1 MTVSR
6 LLFFYCI
13 SFLGTRNTYTY
24 DANGNVSSAGTHS
37 LQMAYNLINLPAQ
50 IDSGSIMKAGY
61 TYLSDGT
68 KARAL
73 DASGVGYDYLGSFTY
88 AHDANNNTTLESVAF
103 GGGRVR
109 KNGSGYDV
117 DYYITDHLGSVR
129 AIVNAS
135 GTITEQNDYYPFGTR
150 HPNGL
155 TTLSGNRWRFSGKEE
170 QDASFGVPY
179 SDFGARLYDR
189 TAWTASDPLAE
200 KYYAVSPYAYCNN
213 NPVYYVDIDGQDGYV
228 GSHGEYVWFNN
239 KNDSF
244 FHDDNG
250 IEWTWVTDSKE
261 NWDEAIIIREANI
274 EALVSLSFDLNA
286 VSRDVR
292 LYPGN
297 SPLFTKESYLEHPE
311 LYVTK
316 WKSALNSASGT
327 YDAFVSGEIGNSGL
341 QLKYYTKKGDQE
353 MTNSLGLVKSKTI
366 PHVYEGAVE
375 WIERRLFKE
384 VADMDPIYDMH
395 VNNAKQFLKWKK

>member
-1 MTVSR
+1 
-6 LLFFYCI
+6 
-13 SFLGTRNTYTY
+13 
-24 DANGNVSSAGTHS
+24 
-37 LQMAYNLINLPAQ
+37 MAYNLINLPSQ
-50 IDSGSIMKAGY
+50 IDSGTIVKANY

-88 AHDANNNTTLESVAF
+88 THDANNNTTLESVSF

-150 HPNGL
+150 HPNDL

-189 TAWTASDPLAE
+189 TAWTAIDPLAE

-213 NPVYYVDIDGQDGYV
+213 NPVVFSDPQGDSIIVNKFGQV
-228 GSHGEYVWFNN
+228 V
-239 KNDSF
+239 
-244 FHDDNG
+244 
-250 IEWTWVTDSKE
+250 DSKGHDMSVYFKSE
-261 NWDEAIIIREANI
+261 DNKYILLGELGGEVNIDYIYSNLLERNERKAGLRSVTMFYFLVKNNGAWDLKQNEKTIWG
-274 EALVSLSFDLNA
+274 
-286 VSRDVR
+286 
-292 LYPGN
+292 YPGSN
-297 SPLFTKESYLEHPE
+297 STRFI
-311 LYVTK
+311 
-316 WKSALNSASGT
+316 
-327 YDAFVSGEIGNSGL
+327 FQGNIMEAQDVGNHHFGVV
-341 QLKYYTKKGDQE
+341 LKGQGVFSEKT
-353 MTNSLGLVKSKTI
+353 GLVGAGIAQRRSGHSLPEWNKKETSSISI
-366 PHVYEGAVE
+366 PFYTTSFSVPLT
-375 WIERRLFKE
+375 RRLPPYG
-384 VADMDPIYDMH
+384 DDPRDQYWIQQGYQYW
-395 VNNAKQFLKWKK
+395 NNNLKRK

>member
-1 MTVSR
+1 
-6 LLFFYCI
+6 
-13 SFLGTRNTYTY
+13 
-24 DANGNVSSAGTHS
+24 
-37 LQMAYNLINLPAQ
+37 MAYNLINLPAQ

-88 AHDANNNTTLESVAF
+88 THDANNNTTLESVSF

-170 QDASFGVPY
+170 QDAAFGVPY

-189 TAWTASDPLAE
+189 TAWTAIDPLAE
-200 KYYAVSPYAYCNN
+200 KYYAVSPYAYCHN
-213 NPVYYVDIDGQDGYV
+213 NPAGFVDPNGKDDYEFDFTGNWKRIINDDPYDRLI
-228 GSHGEYVWFNN
+228 SGEKSLIVKN
-239 KNDSF
+239 KAIMAQMETHPYNLISAEGIRSRRQLHYSIF
-244 FHDDNG
+244 DDNPEEYSVFKFLADNTSV
-250 IEWTWVTDSKE
+250 EWLLLKGRDGRTLLGTQHLSDKINES
-261 NWDEAIIIREANI
+261 N
-274 EALVSLSFDLNA
+274 LSFWTEKDGIFIFNEPTM
-286 VSRDVR
+286 R
-292 LYPGN
+292 LHNHPPGYRSELSSMEIDEEN
-297 SPLFTKESYLEHPE
+297 YKMNKETSSFVYFNQSGNVYSLTDNGPKIDHQW
-311 LYVTK
+311 K
-316 WKSALNSASGT
+316 W
-327 YDAFVSGEIGNSGL
+327 
-341 QLKYYTKKGDQE
+341 
-353 MTNSLGLVKSKTI
+353 
-366 PHVYEGAVE
+366 
-375 WIERRLFKE
+375 
-384 VADMDPIYDMH
+384 
-395 VNNAKQFLKWKK
+395 

>member
-1 MTVSR
+1 MQLFGEKFFQR
-6 LLFFYCI
+6 LFFRFFTPP
-13 SFLGTRNTYTY
+13 SKGLFR
-24 DANGNVSSAGTHS
+24 ASAPWRALKPGTHS

-88 AHDANNNTTLESVAF
+88 THDANNNTTLESVSF

-170 QDASFGVPY
+170 QDAAFGVPY

-189 TAWTASDPLAE
+189 TAWTAIDPLAE
-200 KYYAVSPYAYCNN
+200 KYYSVSPYVYCHN
-213 NPVYYVDIDGQDGYV
+213 NPMNVVDFDGMTDYFSSEGVLLYRDG
-228 GSHGEYVWFNN
+228 E
-239 KNDSF
+239 
-244 FHDDNG
+244 DNG
-250 IEWTWVTDSKE
+250 VIRVCSNDDLQPIWDYLYACDSHMFSFIVLEKL
-261 NWDEAIIIREANI
+261 NYNLKHSSPLLSEAIISGAISHDN
-274 EALVSLSFDLNA
+274 ALIVYNQYCPLKIQDSSLKIL
-286 VSRDVR
+286 
-292 LYPGN
+292 
-297 SPLFTKESYLEHPE
+297 
-311 LYVTK
+311 
-316 WKSALNSASGT
+316 
-327 YDAFVSGEIGNSGL
+327 
-341 QLKYYTKKGDQE
+341 
-353 MTNSLGLVKSKTI
+353 
-366 PHVYEGAVE
+366 
-375 WIERRLFKE
+375 
-384 VADMDPIYDMH
+384 
-395 VNNAKQFLKWKK
+395 